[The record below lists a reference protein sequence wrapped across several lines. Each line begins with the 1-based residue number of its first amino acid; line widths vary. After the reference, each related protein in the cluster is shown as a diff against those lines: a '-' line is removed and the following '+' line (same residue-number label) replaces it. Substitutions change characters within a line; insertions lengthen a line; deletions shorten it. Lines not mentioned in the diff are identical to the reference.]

1 MIAAGG
7 FTFVHHLTISS
18 IQMRKTILLFL
29 LALLAGSAAQ
39 AQDLLTKRNGE
50 ELSVKILEITPS
62 EVRYRRAD
70 NPDGPL
76 ISIWRSDVFMI
87 RYANGVRENLSGSP
101 LPTPVAP
108 ASATA
113 MPAAPKAAVAPVP
126 GAAPA
131 TAAPVAA
138 ASAVPAEPTLPVISN
153 NSPDD
158 ALLGR
163 GVSLDGPRIG
173 FTYLAGGVLDKAREN
188 LPGLNPFITQF
199 GWQFETRLF
208 RMPNGLS
215 ALAEVVPL
223 VGGLDQGRFIPS
235 VSGLLGMR
243 TGNGF
248 EIGMGPNVTPVGT
261 SVVFALG
268 TSFRS
273 NGINFP
279 VNVAVVPGNGGARIS
294 LLLGFNA
301 RHR

>member
-1 MIAAGG
+1 
-7 FTFVHHLTISS
+7 
-18 IQMRKTILLFL
+18 MRQTILLFL
-29 LALLAGSAAQ
+29 LALLAGFNAQ

-87 RYANGVRENLSGSP
+87 RYANGVRENLSGAP
-101 LPTPVAP
+101 LPLPAATAAATSPAAAVVSAPAP
-108 ASATA
+108 ASV
-113 MPAAPKAAVAPVP
+113 PANAAL
-126 GAAPA
+126 APA
-131 TAAPVAA
+131 PAG
-138 ASAVPAEPTLPVISN
+138 SATPALPVISN
-153 NSPDD
+153 QSPDD
-158 ALLGR
+158 ALLGQ
-163 GVSLDGPRIG
+163 GISLDGPRLG

-235 VSGLLGMR
+235 LSGLLGLR

>member
-1 MIAAGG
+1 
-7 FTFVHHLTISS
+7 
-18 IQMRKTILLFL
+18 MRPTILLL
-29 LALLAGSAAQ
+29 LLVLLAGSAAQ

-76 ISIWRSDVFMI
+76 ISLWRSDVFMI
-87 RYANGVRENLSGSP
+87 RYANGTRENLSGAP
-101 LPTPVAP
+101 LPPAAAATPAPTVPAAAPVAP
-108 ASATA
+108 I
-113 MPAAPKAAVAPVP
+113 AAVAPLVP
-126 GAAPA
+126 AVAPAVAAPA
-131 TAAPVAA
+131 PA
-138 ASAVPAEPTLPVISN
+138 ASAATAEATLPVISN
-153 NSPDD
+153 DSPDD
-158 ALLGR
+158 ALLGK

-173 FTYLAGGVLDKAREN
+173 FTYLAGDRLLDKAREN

-235 VSGLLGMR
+235 LSGLLGLR

>member
-1 MIAAGG
+1 
-7 FTFVHHLTISS
+7 
-18 IQMRKTILLFL
+18 MRQTILLFL

-87 RYANGVRENLSGSP
+87 RYANGTRENLSGAP
-101 LPTPVAP
+101 LPATTPAAP
-108 ASATA
+108 ASAATS
-113 MPAAPKAAVAPVP
+113 PAAPQAAVVTPAPAAP
-126 GAAPA
+126 TTAAPA
-131 TAAPVAA
+131 TAATAA
-138 ASAVPAEPTLPVISN
+138 AAEPTLPVISN

-158 ALLGR
+158 ALLGK
-163 GVSLDGPRIG
+163 GVSLDGPRLG
-173 FTYLAGGVLDKAREN
+173 FTYLAGDRLLDKAREN
-188 LPGLNPFITQF
+188 LPGLSPFITQF

-235 VSGLLGMR
+235 LSGLLGLR

>member
-1 MIAAGG
+1 MRLSLL
-7 FTFVHHLTISS
+7 VLLLT
-18 IQMRKTILLFL
+18 
-29 LALLAGSAAQ
+29 LAGFAAQ
-39 AQDLLTKRNGE
+39 AQDLLTKRTGE

-87 RYANGVRENLSGSP
+87 RYANGTRENLSGAP
-101 LPTPVAP
+101 LAP
-108 ASATA
+108 AATA
-113 MPAAPKAAVAPVP
+113 TPAPAAAAPAAPNAVVAQPAPAAA
-126 GAAPA
+126 AAPTTA
-131 TAAPVAA
+131 TLATAA
-138 ASAVPAEPTLPVISN
+138 ASAAAEPALPVISN

-163 GVSLDGPRIG
+163 GVSLDGPRLG
-173 FTYLAGGVLDKAREN
+173 FTYLAGDRLLDKAREN
-188 LPGLNPFITQF
+188 LPGLSPFITQF

-235 VSGLLGMR
+235 LSGLLGLR

-301 RHR
+301 RHK

>member
-1 MIAAGG
+1 
-7 FTFVHHLTISS
+7 
-18 IQMRKTILLFL
+18 MRQTILLFL

-87 RYANGVRENLSGSP
+87 RYANGTRENLSGAP
-101 LPTPVAP
+101 LAP
-108 ASATA
+108 AAAATSA
-113 MPAAPKAAVAPVP
+113 PAAPIPSAPKAAVAPLAP
-126 GAAPA
+126 AAAPA
-131 TAAPVAA
+131 TAAPATA
-138 ASAVPAEPTLPVISN
+138 ASAATSEATLPVISN
-153 NSPDD
+153 DSPDD
-158 ALLGR
+158 ALLGK

-173 FTYLAGGVLDKAREN
+173 FTYLAGDRLLDKAREN

-235 VSGLLGMR
+235 LSGLLGLR
-243 TGNGF
+243 TSNGF

>member
-1 MIAAGG
+1 
-7 FTFVHHLTISS
+7 
-18 IQMRKTILLFL
+18 MRQTILLFL

-87 RYANGVRENLSGSP
+87 RYANGTRENLSGAP
-101 LPTPVAP
+101 LAP
-108 ASATA
+108 AAAAISA
-113 MPAAPKAAVAPVP
+113 PAAPIPSAPKAAVAPLAP
-126 GAAPA
+126 AAAPA
-131 TAAPVAA
+131 TAAPATA
-138 ASAVPAEPTLPVISN
+138 ASAATSEATLPVISN
-153 NSPDD
+153 DSPDD
-158 ALLGR
+158 ALLGK

-173 FTYLAGGVLDKAREN
+173 FTYLAGDRLLDKAREN

-235 VSGLLGMR
+235 LSGLLGLR
-243 TGNGF
+243 TSNGF

>member
-1 MIAAGG
+1 MRLSLLVLLLTLTG
-7 FTFVHHLTISS
+7 F
-18 IQMRKTILLFL
+18 
-29 LALLAGSAAQ
+29 AAQ
-39 AQDLLTKRNGE
+39 AQDLLTKRTGE

-87 RYANGVRENLSGSP
+87 RYANGTRENLSGAP
-101 LPTPVAP
+101 LPPVATTTP
-108 ASATA
+108 APAA
-113 MPAAPKAAVAPVP
+113 AAPAAPKAAVAQPAP
-126 GAAPA
+126 AAPAAPA
-131 TAAPVAA
+131 TATLATAATAA
-138 ASAVPAEPTLPVISN
+138 AADPALRVISN

-158 ALLGR
+158 ALLGQ
-163 GVSLDGPRIG
+163 GVSLDGPRLG
-173 FTYLAGGVLDKAREN
+173 FTYLAGDRLLDKAREN
-188 LPGLNPFITQF
+188 LPGLSPFITQF

-223 VGGLDQGRFIPS
+223 VGGLDKGRFIPS
-235 VSGLLGMR
+235 LSGLLGLR

>member
-1 MIAAGG
+1 MRLSLL
-7 FTFVHHLTISS
+7 VLLLT
-18 IQMRKTILLFL
+18 
-29 LALLAGSAAQ
+29 LAGFAAQ
-39 AQDLLTKRNGE
+39 AQDLLTKRTGE

-87 RYANGVRENLSGSP
+87 RYANGTRENLSGAP
-101 LPTPVAP
+101 LPPAAAATPAP
-108 ASATA
+108 AAPIPSV
-113 MPAAPKAAVAPVP
+113 PKAAVAPLAP
-126 GAAPA
+126 AAAPA
-131 TAAPVAA
+131 TAAPAPV
-138 ASAVPAEPTLPVISN
+138 ASAATAEATLPVISN
-153 NSPDD
+153 DSPDD
-158 ALLGR
+158 ALLGK
-163 GVSLDGPRIG
+163 GVTLDGPRIG
-173 FTYLAGGVLDKAREN
+173 FTYLAGDRLLDKAREN

-215 ALAEVVPL
+215 ALAEIVPL

-235 VSGLLGMR
+235 LSGLLGLR